1 MSFKQSNETI
11 IDFRSDTVSLPTDA
25 MRTAMAIA
33 EVGDDVFGEDPT
45 VIELER
51 KCAELFEKEAALFVT
66 SGTMGNLISI
76 MTHCRERDSEVIVG
90 SMSHVFLYEQGHS
103 MVNLFTNS
111 MMIIITLFDH
121 SSWRIDCGRCIIERN
136 PE

>member
-1 MSFKQSNETI
+1 MNLFSVDFERSTAQFHFISIEMSSKKSNETI

-76 MTHCRERDSEVIVG
+76 MTHCRERDSEAIVG
-90 SMSHVFLYEQGHS
+90 SMSHVYLYEQGY
-103 MVNLFTNS
+103 
-111 MMIIITLFDH
+111 
-121 SSWRIDCGRCIIERN
+121 
-136 PE
+136 